1 MIEGANVLSS
11 AERKRQIESEE
22 IASVLREATGEFL
35 TKVYKSGI
43 DIKYLQINWKYN
55 DGSHIISG
63 GA

>member
-1 MIEGANVLSS
+1 MIEGLNVLSPE
-11 AERKRQIESEE
+11 ERKRQIESEK

-35 TKVYKSGI
+35 TKIHKAGI

-55 DGSHIISG
+55 DGHHIISG